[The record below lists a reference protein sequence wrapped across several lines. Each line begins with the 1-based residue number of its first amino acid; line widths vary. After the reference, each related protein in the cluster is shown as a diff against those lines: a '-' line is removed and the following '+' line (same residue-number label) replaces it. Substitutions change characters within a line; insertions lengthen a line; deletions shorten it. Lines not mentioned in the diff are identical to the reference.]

1 MAAAITSDTSK
12 QAILVLVLLCVTVPF
27 VAVHKSYTQ
36 QVQVYE
42 KWVHEILDRPYKE
55 ERSPS
60 EEAQSSYDPVVVTLE
75 HLLSGNLPEALNR
88 PHYKNES
95 AHSEFNPRG
104 ACCQMLSD
112 VLIGHRKSNDY
123 IECKGVTKYGN
134 ISKSAFI

>member
-1 MAAAITSDTSK
+1 MNAMAAAITSDTSK

-60 EEAQSSYDPVVVTLE
+60 EEAQSSHDPVV
-75 HLLSGNLPEALNR
+75 
-88 PHYKNES
+88 
-95 AHSEFNPRG
+95 
-104 ACCQMLSD
+104 
-112 VLIGHRKSNDY
+112 
-123 IECKGVTKYGN
+123 
-134 ISKSAFI
+134 